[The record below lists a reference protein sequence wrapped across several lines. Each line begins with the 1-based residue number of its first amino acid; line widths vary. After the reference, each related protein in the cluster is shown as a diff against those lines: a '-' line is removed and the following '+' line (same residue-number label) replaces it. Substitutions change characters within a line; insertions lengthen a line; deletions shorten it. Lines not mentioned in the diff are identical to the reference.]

1 MPENEHDIRLTL
13 LENALDYLDVAVDW
27 LRGEPDQRPLKQG
40 VLNLFAGAT
49 LLLKERL
56 RIEDPAL
63 LFADSNEFDQ
73 VAYQTGNF
81 HGPDLKEVVKRV
93 EALGI
98 AIDDPMKT
106 TLRELAAQRKRL
118 EHFEIAESGEAVVS
132 NASRVLGFALDFIAA
147 EIEPQVDLSGDAV
160 TSLDNLRGALVEFKR
175 FREERLAAIRGELET
190 SRVYAIDCV
199 RCREDACLLD
209 DGPRC
214 LFCGYGDEAEAGAAE
229 YAWIVLDST
238 EYDITKGGEWAVCRC
253 PECARMS
260 LVDTG
265 SDSGV
270 RYACFGCA
278 NTWGDEMDTCPTCGE
293 MYEDRLGVGRCSDC
307 WEALLQ
313 RD

>member
-1 MPENEHDIRLTL
+1 MSQSEHDIRFTL
-13 LENALDYLDVAVDW
+13 LENALDYLDVAVNW
-27 LRGEPDQRPLKQG
+27 LRGEPDQRSLKQG

-56 RIEDPAL
+56 RIEEPAL
-63 LFADSNEFDQ
+63 LFTDSNEFNQ
-73 VAYQTGNF
+73 LAYETGNF
-81 HGPDLKEVVKRV
+81 HGPDVKEVVKRV
-93 EALGI
+93 ESLAI
-98 AIDDPMKT
+98 SIDDPTKT

-118 EHFEIAESGEAVVS
+118 EHFEIAESREAVVS
-132 NASRVLGFALDFIAA
+132 NASRVLGFALDFIAE
-147 EIEPQVDLSGDAV
+147 EIEPHVDLSAAAE
-160 TSLDNLRGALVEFKR
+160 TNLDNLRGALAEFTR
-175 FREERLAAIRGELET
+175 FREERLAAIKSELEA

-238 EYDITKGGEWAVCRC
+238 EYDITKGGEWAVSRC
-253 PECARMS
+253 PECGAMS
-260 LVDTG
+260 LVDTA
-265 SDSGV
+265 SDHGD

-278 NTWGDEMDTCPTCGE
+278 NTWGEEMDACSTCGE
-293 MYEDRLGVGRCSDC
+293 MYEDRLGVGRCRDC
-307 WEALLQ
+307 WEGLLA